1 MLQSRRCTNTSR
13 HRNNRQFLFGHEG
26 GSFRR
31 ENIPMTTTSNGELLG
46 LAFMAFFIITLS
58 STARYYFKF
67 FCFIAL
73 SVVCAVGPV
82 PLMLLRPRDYRNA
95 IIPAYLCVGFG
106 KMLGASFTVRGKENI
121 QRNHGGVVLMNHQS
135 ALDLIVLAKLWPI
148 MGRSTVVAKKEVL
161 YMFPFGM
168 ASWLWGTLF
177 IDRQNRDS
185 ARNAINKEAK
195 AITEKQ
201 AKLLFFPEGTR
212 GSGDKLLAFK
222 KGSFH
227 VAVESQAYIQPVVIS
242 KYHFLKSNAK
252 IFNRGENIIKILP
265 EISCAGLTKEDI
277 PALMEQVQQLMQH
290 EYELLSEESLAINN
304 LSEVH

>member
-1 MLQSRRCTNTSR
+1 MA
-13 HRNNRQFLFGHEG
+13 HE
-26 GSFRR
+26 
-31 ENIPMTTTSNGELLG
+31 EIVDKMTTSNGELLG

-67 FCFIAL
+67 FCFIAF

-82 PLMLLRPRDYRNA
+82 PLMLFRPRDYRNA
-95 IIPAYLCVGFG
+95 LIPAYLCIGFG

-135 ALDLIVLAKLWPI
+135 ALDLIVLAELWPI

-161 YMFPFGM
+161 YMFPFGL
-168 ASWLWGTLF
+168 ACWLWGTLF

-185 ARNAINKEAK
+185 AKSVINKEAK
-195 AITEKQ
+195 AINEKQ

-212 GSGDKLLAFK
+212 GNGDRLLPFK

-227 VAVESQAYIQPVVIS
+227 VAVESQAFIQPVVIS

-252 IFNRGENIIKILP
+252 IFNRGQNIIKILP
-265 EISCAGLTKEDI
+265 EVPCAGLTKDDI
-277 PALMEQVQQLMQH
+277 PELMERVQKMMQR
-290 EYELLSEESLAINN
+290 EYEQLSEESLSINN
-304 LSEVH
+304 ISEVH

>member
-1 MLQSRRCTNTSR
+1 MSVQAAI
-13 HRNNRQFLFGHEG
+13 HPFK
-26 GSFRR
+26 
-31 ENIPMTTTSNGELLG
+31 MTTTSNGELLG